1 MADDVAA
8 HARAATLE
16 LVRDALRSGDMSGV
30 VDVLAPDVRWY
41 GTGPG
46 GGCRNR
52 SEVLDTLLEAFA
64 TNSARPHLGDSR
76 IAGDRVVLHITTPD
90 DDGGV
95 DERWFV
101 LTLDERGL
109 IGELQAYSSKAAAEH
124 DLAIHA
130 AGPQPPQADDALP
143 SVSALVPF
151 VNVTDI
157 GRSLRFYLLLGFE
170 PLDTYPSD
178 GEATWAFLRSGGATV
193 MLARTDVPIAHRA
206 QEIFFYLYTNALDEL
221 RDQLVA
227 EGLAP
232 GEIVDG
238 TPGPRRQMLIADPDG
253 YVFMIAQIEPDLP
266 ADEDLELAGT

>member
-1 MADDVAA
+1 MTDGGVTR
-8 HARAATLE
+8 ARAATLE
-16 LVRDALRSGDMSGV
+16 VVRDALRSGDMSGL
-30 VDVLAPDVRWY
+30 VDVLAADVRWY

-64 TNSARPHLGDSR
+64 TSARPQLGASR
-76 IAGDRVVLHITTPD
+76 LADDRLVLHVNTPGH
-90 DDGGV
+90 DGEP

-109 IGELQAYSSKAAAEH
+109 IGELQAYSSEAAAEH

-130 AGPQPPQADDALP
+130 AGPRPPQLDESLP
-143 SVSALVPF
+143 AVSALVPF
-151 VNVTDI
+151 INVAEI

-170 PLDTYPSD
+170 PLDTYPHD
-178 GEATWAFLRSGGATV
+178 GEAVWAFLRSGGASI
-193 MLARTDVPIAHRA
+193 MLARTDLPIAHRA
-206 QEIFFYLYTNALDEL
+206 QEIFFYLYTSKLDEL

-227 EGLAP
+227 DGLAP

-238 TPGPRRQMLIADPDG
+238 TPGPRREMLIADPDG
-253 YVFMIAQIEPDLP
+253 YVLMIAQIEPDIP
-266 ADEDLELAGT
+266 ADEDVELSGT